1 MPDIATTAHKTVLL
15 QESVDGLAIQKG
27 DVVVDGT
34 LGGGGHSEEI
44 AKHFG
49 ADITLIGIDMDQK
62 AIERARERISKIT
75 PHAHFF
81 RDNFRN
87 IRKVLEKADLKKVNN
102 ARHCNRIL
110 LDIGLSSDQ
119 FEVSGRGFSF
129 KRDEPLL
136 MTFAEDPKEHE
147 FTAWTI
153 INEWAE
159 ESIADVIYGYGEE
172 QFSRRIAKAIIEAR
186 EFRPINTTLEL
197 VHIIEACVPFFYR
210 KGKINPATKTF
221 QALRIAVNDELGALK
236 QGIADGFELLAP
248 KGRLAVISF
257 HSLEDRI
264 VKQFFKKLKDE
275 EKGIVITKKA
285 IVPTDEET
293 KSNPRARSAKLR
305 IIEKI

>member
-1 MPDIATTAHKTVLL
+1 MTTSHKTVLL

-44 AKHFG
+44 ARRLG
-49 ADITLIGIDMDQK
+49 ADITLVGIDMDEK
-62 AIERARERISKIT
+62 AIKRASERISKIT
-75 PHAHFF
+75 PHAHFV

-87 IRKVLEKADLKKVNN
+87 IKKVLKLAHINKVD
-102 ARHCNRIL
+102 RIL

-129 KRDEPLL
+129 KKDEPLL
-136 MTFAEDPKEHE
+136 MTFSDDPKSHT

-153 INEWAE
+153 VNEWAE

-172 QFSRRIAKAIIEAR
+172 QFSRRIAKMIVEER
-186 EFRPINTTLEL
+186 ENRSIDTTFEL
-197 VHIIEACVPFFYR
+197 VHIIESAVPFFYR
-210 KGKINPATKTF
+210 KGKLHPATKTF

-236 QGIADGFELLAP
+236 EGIADGFDVLSTG
-248 KGRLAVISF
+248 GRLAVISF

-264 VKQFFKKLKDE
+264 VKQYFKKLKDE
-275 EKGIVITKKA
+275 EKGTLVTKKA
-285 IVPTDEET
+285 IIPTKEET
-293 KSNPRARSAKLR
+293 KENPRARSAKLR
-305 IIEKI
+305 IIQKN